1 MVLVPPS
8 HFGLLVMGFIESVSY
23 VMRVLLLP
31 NIFVGL
37 LALIALLVKSLRE
50 RQYNS

>member
-1 MVLVPPS
+1 
-8 HFGLLVMGFIESVSY
+8 MGFIESVSY